1 MVRVAI
7 NGFGRIGR
15 TAFIIALDKYSKDI
29 EIVAVNDLSDA
40 KTLAHLLKYDSNY
53 GLWKRDIR
61 ADEKGIIVDQKA
73 IEVLNIREP
82 DKLPWKDLRVDI
94 VVESTGRF
102 TEAEGARKHL
112 KAGAKRVIVSAPSK
126 DIPTFILGVNGTKY
140 NGEEVINNA

>member
-1 MVRVAI
+1 MIRAAI

-102 TEAEGARKHL
+102 TEAEGAKRHL
-112 KAGAKRVIVSAPSK
+112 KAGAKRVIVSAPSGGDSATE
-126 DIPTFILGVNGTKY
+126 DIPTFVLGVNGTQ
-140 NGEEVINNA
+140 